1 MIPEISIQSSPAA
14 NTQGRFVSLTGQ
26 SIYDVCLQTYG
37 TMELLVK
44 LVLENNLVS
53 TDAAIEAG
61 KVFTFDKTKIKD
73 TAIFSRNV
81 IDGIIYATMFA
92 PPYGVTATNIELRED
107 TNLELRE
114 DGGLE
119 LRQ

>member
-1 MIPEISIQSSPAA
+1 MIPEISIQSSQTPK
-14 NTQGRFVSLTGQ
+14 TQGRFVSMAGQ

-37 TMELLVK
+37 TIELLAK
-44 LVLENNLVS
+44 LVVENNLVS
-53 TDAAIEAG
+53 TIAPVEAG

-81 IDGIIYATMFA
+81 IDGIIYATMYA
-92 PPYGVTATNIELRED
+92 PPYGVTDTNIELRED